1 METVNLGRTGLKVA
15 RLCLGTMIFG
25 TQLDEGAAGKV
36 MDAALELGIDFFD
49 TADAYPV
56 PPSLESAGR
65 TEEIVGRWLRGRR
78 DRVVLA
84 TKCVGRVGPG
94 ANDQGG
100 SRKHVLEACE
110 RSLRRLQTDRIDLY
124 YLHHPDLGAPMD
136 EAFEALD
143 QLRRDGKILYPA
155 VSNFEA
161 WQMALAMEAIA
172 AGRLARIA
180 AHQPRYNLLHRPFE
194 RELLRLCRA
203 AGIAVVP
210 YNPLGG
216 GMLTGR
222 YRRGAPPPEESR
234 FARGD
239 WGRMYQGRYWH
250 DPMFQV
256 ADVVVEV
263 ARAEGWTP
271 AQVALGWLLAK
282 DGVTS
287 AIVGASR
294 PEQLHDAAGAVGR
307 RLGPESLARLDD
319 VSRPFVSAP
328 A

>member
-1 METVNLGRTGLKVA
+1 METVNLGRTGLRVS

-25 TQLDEGAAGKV
+25 TQVDERAAGGV
-36 MDAALELGIDFFD
+36 MDTALELGIDFFD

-56 PPSLESAGR
+56 PASLETAGR

-78 DRVVLA
+78 ERVVLA
-84 TKCVGRVGPG
+84 TKCVNRVGPA

-100 SRKHVLEACE
+100 GRKHVIEACE

-124 YLHHPDLGAPMD
+124 YLHHPELNAPLD

-161 WQMALAMEAIA
+161 WRMALAMEAIA
-172 AGRLARIA
+172 GGGLARIA
-180 AHQPRYNLLHRPFE
+180 AHQPRFNLLHRPFE
-194 RELLRLCRA
+194 RELLPLCRA
-203 AGIAVVP
+203 AGIGVVP
-210 YNPLGG
+210 YNPLAG

-222 YRRGAPPPEESR
+222 YRRGATPPDDSR

-250 DPMFQV
+250 EPMFQV

-263 ARAEGWTP
+263 ARAEGATA
-271 AQVALGWLLAK
+271 AQVALAWLLAK

-294 PEQLHDAAGAVGR
+294 GEQLRDAAGAVGR
-307 RLGPESLARLDD
+307 CLSAESLARLDEASD
-319 VSRPFVSAP
+319 GFR
-328 A
+328 